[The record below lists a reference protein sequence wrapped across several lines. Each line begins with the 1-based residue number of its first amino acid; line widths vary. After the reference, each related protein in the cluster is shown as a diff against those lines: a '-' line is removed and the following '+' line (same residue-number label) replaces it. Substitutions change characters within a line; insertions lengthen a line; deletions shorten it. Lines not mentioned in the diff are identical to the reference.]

1 MKQTIYALVTLLAV
15 ATAMAADD
23 KNSDQPKITPPPP
36 PEALTKGQNIEP
48 KVTIVKRNW
57 ATIEEYSVNGRVY
70 AVKISPSVGP
80 PYFMYDSDGNGSLDT
95 RRDIMDDGPPAVNR
109 WKILTW

>member
-1 MKQTIYALVTLLAV
+1 MLLAASSV
-15 ATAMAADD
+15 TAAQNN
-23 KNSDQPKITPPPP
+23 KSDEPKITPPPP

-70 AVKISPSVGP
+70 AVKITPSVGP

-95 RRDIMDDGPPAVNR
+95 RRDIMDQGPPAVNR